1 MVIMA
6 TLATTPFIITIAN
19 VDAIIISIVTAKIHM
34 IIIIMISITVNM
46 TSIIATGTGIG
57 GQQQ

>member
-19 VDAIIISIVTAKIHM
+19 VDTIIIGIVTAKIHM
-34 IIIIMISITVNM
+34 SIIIMISITVNM